1 MVLNKTIYTPTKHF
15 PFFSNLFW
23 VKFYCYCKEKLL
35 FDHPWGWKGRLHWLA
50 VFIKS
55 TWITIMNNDNAFCL
69 AVFILFKKQLF
80 FFYYRKVWNAKFRKR
95 ISNPCIASF
104 LSIVSNFSFVSNDGV
119 RERCFSSCHRRG
131 TRKEILS
138 TYDESNPRSSDS
150 LLQCPITEPQRF
162 YGERGHYEVHV
173 WFLMGTQNIFF
184 VLCSFQKS
192 YLCLF
197 LVCFIFLIN
206 NICFLLLHL

>member
-1 MVLNKTIYTPTKHF
+1 M
-15 PFFSNLFW
+15 
-23 VKFYCYCKEKLL
+23 
-35 FDHPWGWKGRLHWLA
+35 
-50 VFIKS
+50 
-55 TWITIMNNDNAFCL
+55 
-69 AVFILFKKQLF
+69 
-80 FFYYRKVWNAKFRKR
+80 YYRKVWNAKFRKR

-131 TRKEILS
+131 TRKKILS

-150 LLQCPITEPQRF
+150 LLQCPITEPQRL

-206 NICFLLLHL
+206 NICFLLLHNCRCTVKNLHFRIFLRCNMHMLHSILFKSLSHWQVP